1 MLPLAR
7 LRCLRQ
13 KLGNHRITKMTPKP
27 RMDLSKTCWQD
38 AHVSRKI
45 LRPSA
50 LHMEYVSYVKPEAS
64 NASKDMFK
72 IKKNIRSP
80 MVVLFLLMPAT
91 CFAFACCTCC
101 TSTNMLRNHG
111 RTWKMVGNV
120 CSSCAQ
126 DSSSEAK
133 TGSQACKDERVRRRR
148 EKLYFK
154 KYLTDIS
161 NDQCSNAYIEYW

>member
-72 IKKNIRSP
+72 IKK
-80 MVVLFLLMPAT
+80 T
-91 CFAFACCTCC
+91 
-101 TSTNMLRNHG
+101 
-111 RTWKMVGNV
+111 
-120 CSSCAQ
+120 
-126 DSSSEAK
+126 SEALWSFFFCWCLPLVLHLHAAHAAPRQICSGITVAHEK
-133 TGSQACKDERVRRRR
+133 WLGTSAAAVRRTAPPRLRR
-148 EKLYFK
+148 AVKRAKMREW
-154 KYLTDIS
+154 DGGER
-161 NDQCSNAYIEYW
+161 NYILKNI